1 MSRPPSLALF
11 GFGAFGQLLA
21 PLLAPDTRLCVCDP
35 ARQAEVQTQGY
46 VPADL
51 RDAARSEILLLA
63 VPLAALPGLLAA
75 LAPHLRPGQVVVDTC
90 SVKEEP
96 ARLMR
101 ALLPEGV
108 ELIGSHPM
116 FGPASARTGLR
127 GAQVVLCPLR
137 GRGWR
142 RLGAVLRV
150 RHGLQVIVT
159 TPEQHDAEAA
169 LSQGLTHLLGRAM
182 AGMGPAPRI
191 RTRSF
196 ELMMEALSMVAG
208 DAPEVYEAVTAGNR
222 HVAPLR
228 ARLAEA
234 LAPEAPGAVPDSKAG

>member
-1 MSRPPSLALF
+1 MPPSLSLF

-21 PLLAPDTRLCVCDP
+21 PLLATDTRLTICDP
-35 ARQAEVQTQGY
+35 LRGAEALAAGY
-46 VPADL
+46 EVVSTEI
-51 RDAARSEILLLA
+51 AARADILLLA
-63 VPLAALPGLLAA
+63 VPLPVLPGLLQQ
-75 LAPHLRPGQVVVDTC
+75 LAPHLRPGQVVIDTC

-101 ALLPEGV
+101 ALLPDGV
-108 ELIGSHPM
+108 VLIGSHPM
-116 FGPASARTGLR
+116 FGPVSAREGLR
-127 GAQVVLCPLR
+127 GSQVVLCPLR
-137 GRGWR
+137 GGGGQ
-142 RLGAVLRV
+142 RLAAYLRA
-150 RHGLQVIVT
+150 RHGLRVIVT

-208 DAPEVYEAVTAGNR
+208 DAPEVYDAVTAGNR
-222 HVAPLR
+222 HLGPLR
-228 ARLAEA
+228 ARLAAA
-234 LAPEAPGAVPDSKAG
+234 LAPEGGGGAPDSTAG